1 MKKKLIA
8 MAVAGAIAA
17 PVAAQAMD
25 TSVSGF
31 GDILY
36 TIKAESADKTAP
48 DPKTGAITKNSAEN
62 KFSATGE
69 VDFTAS
75 EGAVSARVDVDLNTS
90 PPTDPGSGNIG
101 DSGSMEQVFAAWKI
115 NDAVTVI
122 GGTFNNP
129 MGLEGEDT
137 PSLYTTSHG
146 QIWNILDS
154 QTKLWGNNV
163 QGVAAAFGLGMVDV
177 TVGLLND
184 LQQQADKSSFV
195 INANASPV
203 ENLNLEAGF
212 VTQAKNESLNPGCV
226 GPGDCNAGSGENIF
240 DINGTYKWNGLTVGA
255 EYLGAGALV
264 DNAYGLFG
272 NYDVGNGFGA
282 TVRWDTVS
290 YDTKHLPGQ
299 GDTSNLTLAAN
310 YAPAENLN
318 LLLEYNDFTND
329 TVSTVKNDFSSITF
343 EIVATLGDYKN

>member
-240 DINGTYKWNGLTVGA
+240 DIS
-255 EYLGAGALV
+255 
-264 DNAYGLFG
+264 
-272 NYDVGNGFGA
+272 
-282 TVRWDTVS
+282 WDTVS